1 MKRIG
6 FISDDLDV
14 EEPISRAISEF
25 GDSQEFRVE
34 TLNRLN
40 PSLPIIQKIRSLLE
54 MCDVVVFYISQ
65 GSPNIYYEI
74 GLAQGSRKKIVI
86 IAKSQSLVP
95 FDLAHEKCIVAKSN
109 NFDGIQYEL
118 YEAIF
123 SSPTNYRH
131 ANSPYRSDE
140 HFYDEYFR
148 DFSSEMDFRDLYAV
162 NGPARSRA
170 FERWF
175 VSLAKNVTQWDV
187 IEAESRSRS
196 RSSGFDF
203 LLWNKSDDPEFQVL
217 GNPIP
222 VEIKALNALNL
233 SQIMSLAERLQKQG
247 LKSLLLLTTAKNR
260 SSSSAISHRLKKDF
274 GATIVALDRD
284 DLLDV
289 HTPKDLYFAIK
300 RQLLEVA
307 YRGD

>member
-1 MKRIG
+1 M
-6 FISDDLDV
+6 
-14 EEPISRAISEF
+14 
-25 GDSQEFRVE
+25 
-34 TLNRLN
+34 
-40 PSLPIIQKIRSLLE
+40 
-54 MCDVVVFYISQ
+54 
-65 GSPNIYYEI
+65 
-74 GLAQGSRKKIVI
+74 
-86 IAKSQSLVP
+86 
-95 FDLAHEKCIVAKSN
+95 
-109 NFDGIQYEL
+109 
-118 YEAIF
+118 
-123 SSPTNYRH
+123 
-131 ANSPYRSDE
+131 
-140 HFYDEYFR
+140 
-148 DFSSEMDFRDLYAV
+148 
-162 NGPARSRA
+162 
-170 FERWF
+170 
-175 VSLAKNVTQWDV
+175 SLAKNVTQWDV